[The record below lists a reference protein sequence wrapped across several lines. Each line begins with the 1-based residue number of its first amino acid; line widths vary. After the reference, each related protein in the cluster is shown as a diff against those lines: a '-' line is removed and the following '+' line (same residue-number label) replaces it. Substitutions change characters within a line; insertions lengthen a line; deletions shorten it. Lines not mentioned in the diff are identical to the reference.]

1 MHFLKENK
9 RIGEIPLSIS
19 LSLFSVIP
27 RLFKIDRFS
36 WNVRP
41 WRRFVAFFDQ
51 CSWNV
56 RPWRRFVAFFSINVH
71 GTWGP
76 GGNFTNAFVF
86 LQRMHLVKG
95 DLYYHQNSRMHF
107 LKENKRI
114 GEIPLSISLSLFS
127 VIPRLFK
134 IDRFSWNVRPW
145 RRFVAFFDQCSWN
158 VRPWRRFVAFFSIN
172 VHGTWREFHQC
183 VCFPSENASC
193 QGWSVLSSKFSNAFS
208 EENKR
213 IGEIPLSISLS
224 LFSVIP
230 RLFKIDRFSW
240 NVKTNALAKFH
251 YRSLY
256 HSFL

>member
-1 MHFLKENK
+1 MEREALAAF
-9 RIGEIPLSIS
+9 RSFFSIS

-56 RPWRRFVAFFSINVH
+56 RPWRRFVAFFSIDFN

-145 RRFVAFFDQCSWN
+145 RRFVAFFDHMN
-158 VRPWRRFVAFFSIN
+158 VRPWRRFVAFFRSMFME
-172 VHGTWREFHQC
+172 RE
-183 VCFPSENASC
+183 ALA
-193 QGWSVLSSKFSNAFS
+193 G
-208 EENKR
+208 
-213 IGEIPLSISLS
+213 ISPMR
-224 LFSVIP
+224 LFSFRECILSRVICIII
-230 RLFKIDRFSW
+230 KILECIFWR
-240 NVKTNALAKFH
+240 KTNALAKFH

-256 HSFL
+256 HSFQWSQDFSKSIDFHGTWGPGGVS